1 MLRFPIALLRLL
13 TECALC
19 SNSCLGSNDYWFGVR
34 TTTGLLLEQVV
45 VCIQTTIGLPSN
57 DYWFAPRPHIATQP
71 SPLLFTL
78 HSLTQCTSS
87 PLNPLLLLPEKPHLP
102 QENEIFLPPVTLL
115 LMGK

>member
-71 SPLLFTL
+71 SPLLFAL
-78 HSLTQCTSS
+78 HPHQADLFPAQFPPSTPAYPLFSRMNLKIFS
-87 PLNPLLLLPEKPHLP
+87 PL
-102 QENEIFLPPVTLL
+102 VTLL
-115 LMGK
+115 LKGK